1 MNRVI
6 CIMSVNFNDLFD
18 QWSAVYDD
26 TVTGNDI
33 EYKEVFKFYNQI
45 LETIVTRS
53 SGLVLEFGVG
63 TGNLTQKLV
72 EAGLEVL
79 GIEPSKKMRKIA
91 KQKLPN
97 VTIVEG
103 HFLDFPFM
111 KQKVDTIVSS
121 YAFHHLT
128 DQEKEEAIQLY
139 EEILN
144 ENGKIV
150 FGDTIFKDKQVQE
163 QIYVDAKNK
172 GYDRLANDL
181 NTEYYTTIPILDK
194 ILTKYHFTTNYEQIN
209 DFVWIIEAKKG
220 SY

>member
-6 CIMSVNFNDLFD
+6 CIMSGNFNELFD

-26 TVTGNDI
+26 TVAGSDL
-33 EYKEVFKFYNQI
+33 EYKDVFKSYDHI

-53 SGLVLEFGVG
+53 SGIVLEFGVG
-63 TGNLTQKLV
+63 TGNLTKKLA
-72 EAGLEVL
+72 EANLEII
-79 GIEPSKKMRKIA
+79 GIEPSKKMRAIA
-91 KQKLPN
+91 KQKLPD

-111 KQKVDTIVSS
+111 DQKVDTIVSS

-128 DQEKEEAIQLY
+128 DPEKEEAIQLY
-139 EEILN
+139 EKLLN
-144 ENGKIV
+144 QDGKIV
-150 FGDTIFKDKQVQE
+150 FGDTIFKDKQAQE
-163 QIYVDAKNK
+163 QIYQDAKNK
-172 GYDRLANDL
+172 GYHRLANDL

-209 DFVWIIEAKKG
+209 DFVWIIEAKKRE
-220 SY
+220 